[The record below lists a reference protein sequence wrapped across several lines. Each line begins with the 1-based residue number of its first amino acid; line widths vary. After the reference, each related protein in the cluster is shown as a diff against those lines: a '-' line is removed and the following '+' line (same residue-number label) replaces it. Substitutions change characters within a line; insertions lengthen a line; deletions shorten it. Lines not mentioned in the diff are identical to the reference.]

1 MRVIFN
7 YNRNYST
14 DQPSAIALGTFD
26 GIHLGHRQ
34 LIYELQQK
42 KRNMIIRQLCIPLWS
57 IPSVSWLLTGNRRV
71 LCC

>member
-26 GIHLGHRQ
+26 GIHLGQ
-34 LIYELQQK
+34 TAYL
-42 KRNMIIRQLCIPLWS
+42 
-57 IPSVSWLLTGNRRV
+57 
-71 LCC
+71 